1 MKLLK
6 LKDVCSV
13 NSGIS
18 PPKDKKIFENG
29 TVPFYKTLDVGRIKI
44 GNISDSELKVS
55 QAFADSKKV
64 FEPGTILFPKS
75 GASTLLNHRVVIQ
88 KKGLVASTLAAI
100 VPIKDLCL
108 SKYLYY
114 YLLTIDAKDFIPE
127 SFYPGMKISEISE
140 IPIPVPSLQEQ
151 EKIVERLDK
160 VFENIQ
166 NNLDMLN
173 YLNTLIT
180 TKLEKSIFISKCEK
194 VDTKKLK
201 VKEFSDIQGGGTP
214 KTSVKEY
221 WGGEIDFY
229 TPKELSQHSDIE
241 ISSSSKKVTKLG
253 LSKGAGKLLPVDTI
267 LFSSRAPI
275 GYVAILKKEGS
286 TNQGFQSFILK
297 NQNDKYF
304 FYFLLRNNKEYI
316 ESYAPGATFKDI
328 SKSRIEE
335 IEFAIPSYEQQIE
348 IGKKMVK
355 VKNNI
360 EKKSKLYKSNY
371 EDLLKLRK
379 SILDK
384 EFSYE

>member
-1 MKLLK
+1 MKYLALGDIVEILDSKRRPISKKDRKHGPYPYYGATGIVDYIDGYIFDEELVLVGEDGAKWKSMDETAFIVKGKTWVNNHAHVLKPNNEIVLNQFLIYYLNFKDLSEFVKGITVPKLNQTNLK
-6 LKDVCSV
+6 L
-13 NSGIS
+13 
-18 PPKDKKIFENG
+18 
-29 TVPFYKTLDVGRIKI
+29 
-44 GNISDSELKVS
+44 
-55 QAFADSKKV
+55 
-64 FEPGTILFPKS
+64 
-75 GASTLLNHRVVIQ
+75 
-88 KKGLVASTLAAI
+88 
-100 VPIKDLCL
+100 
-108 SKYLYY
+108 
-114 YLLTIDAKDFIPE
+114 
-127 SFYPGMKISEISE
+127 

-151 EKIVERLDK
+151 EKIVERLDEIFK
-160 VFENIQ
+160 NIQ
-166 NNLDMLN
+166 NNLDMLS

-180 TKLEKSIFISKCEK
+180 TKLEKSIFISECEK

-201 VKEFSDIQGGGTP
+201 VKEFSNIQGGGTP

>member
-1 MKLLK
+1 MKFLK
-6 LKDVCSV
+6 IQEISKVDWGNTNLTKKAYVE
-13 NSGIS
+13 SGKYLGFS
-18 PPKDKKIFENG
+18 AAGPD
-29 TVPFYKTLDVGRIKI
+29 GR
-44 GNISDSELKVS
+44 
-55 QAFADSKKV
+55 
-64 FEPGTILFPKS
+64 
-75 GASTLLNHRVVIQ
+75 LNHFEHQKNKPAMSAIGANCGKMYFIEEKFTAIKNTIVFNPNENLVI
-88 KKGLVASTLAAI
+88 
-100 VPIKDLCL
+100 P
-108 SKYLYY
+108 KYLYY
-114 YLLTIDAKDFIPE
+114 FCDFYSFPKRGTGQPFIAKTDINNTE
-127 SFYPGMKISEISE
+127 L
-140 IPIPVPSLQEQ
+140 PVPSLQEQ
-151 EKIVERLDK
+151 EKIIERLDK
-160 VFENIQ
+160 AFENIQ
-166 NNLDMLN
+166 NNLDKLN

-180 TKLEKSIFISKCEK
+180 TKLEKSIFISECEK

-201 VKEFSDIQGGGTP
+201 VKEFSNIQGGGTP

-229 TPKELSQHSDIE
+229 TPKELSQYSDVE
-241 ISSSSKKVTKLG
+241 IAGSSKKVTKLG

-297 NQNDKYF
+297 NKKDKYF

-316 ESYAPGATFKDI
+316 ESFAPGATFKDI

-335 IEFAIPSYEQQIE
+335 IEFSIPSYKQQIE
-348 IGKKMVK
+348 IGKKMLK

-371 EDLLKLRK
+371 EELLKLRK
-379 SILDK
+379 SVLNK